1 METNYINSMG
11 ILEMFSE
18 IYCTLAYFDIQDA
31 GRNCQRVI
39 LTLGEWVETIMK
51 IVEGKNYF

>member
-1 METNYINSMG
+1 MG

-18 IYCTLAYFDIQDA
+18 IYCTLAYFDIQDV

-39 LTLGEWVETIMK
+39 LTLGEWVDTIMK
-51 IVEGKNYF
+51 TVEGKKIIF